1 MICFKCRK
9 AVDDKE
15 RSLYG
20 LHIKCFV
27 KWFNLPDS
35 IEFSD
40 LSRKDSGSDET
51 NNELFSE
58 FNSSFFQGKFKKYSA
73 SLNGVDY
80 ILKVEENEYPEL
92 PATEFLCNEI
102 ARFFKLKIPEFY
114 LIDFHGKRTFVSK
127 NFINKN
133 KMMALHHIYHYFE
146 KGELFD
152 VNTLVKIIEKQTGQ
166 ISEVERFI
174 RLCLFD
180 ALIGNHDRHGRNLAF
195 LEEAN
200 GQTVLSP
207 FYDNPTYIGVE
218 DEMLLGAQHNP
229 KGKIATTKTNE
240 PTMKNYVAEF
250 IETGHKTLVE
260 EFMEDIY
267 LEKLGQIV
275 SESFISEK
283 RKAALMKI
291 IYERTMELK
300 NALKN

>member
-9 AVDDKE
+9 AIDDKE

-20 LHIKCFV
+20 LHNECFV

-35 IEFSD
+35 IEFSN
-40 LSRKDSGSDET
+40 LSRRDSGSDET
-51 NNELFSE
+51 NNEPFSE

-73 SLNGVDY
+73 SLNGFDY

-102 ARFFKLKIPEFY
+102 ARFFKLKVPEFY

-240 PTMKNYVAEF
+240 PTMKDYVAEF
-250 IETGHKTLVE
+250 IENGHKTLVQ
-260 EFMEDIY
+260 EFMDGID
-267 LEKLGQIV
+267 LEKLRQIV
-275 SESFISEK
+275 SESFISQK